1 MSDVIVGYD
10 GSECADAALDA
21 AIAEAAA
28 FGDRIVLVYAA
39 AALGPGGGEVRAQRE
54 AVEELGRKELE
65 RGAARA
71 SRRNVEVETALVVKK
86 PAQALSESAV
96 ERSARLIVVGTHSEK
111 PLRAA
116 IIGSTPTKLLA
127 VSEVPVLVVPLRGG

>member
-1 MSDVIVGYD
+1 MPDVVVGYD

-21 AIAEAAA
+21 AIAQAAA

-39 AALGPGGGEVRAQRE
+39 AAHGPGGGEVRAQRE
-54 AVEELGRKELE
+54 AIEELGQKELA

-71 SRRNVEVETALVVKK
+71 SRRNVEVETALIVKK
-86 PAQALSESAV
+86 PAEALAATASE
-96 ERSARLIVVGTHSEK
+96 RTARLIVLGTHSEK

-127 VSEVPVLVVPLRGG
+127 ISEVPVLVVPLAR

>member
-1 MSDVIVGYD
+1 MSEIVVGYD

-21 AIAEAAA
+21 AIAQAAA

-39 AALGPGGGEVRAQRE
+39 APTGAGGGEVRAQRE
-54 AVEELGRKELE
+54 AVEELGRRELD

-71 SRRNVEVETALVVKK
+71 ARRDVEVETVLVPKRPAEALDEV
-86 PAQALSESAV
+86 AT
-96 ERSARLIVVGTHSEK
+96 ERSARLIVIGTYSDR

-116 IIGSTPTKLLA
+116 IIGSTPPKLLA
-127 VSEVPVLVVPLRGG
+127 VTEIPVLVVPLAR